1 VPEYAASVAIPR
13 SEPAPVE
20 RLDSLRGMEMAPVP
34 PAAHKRRLLSVVV
47 PLLDEEP
54 TLERLYE
61 ELEDGVA
68 PTGLEWEVVFVDDG
82 STDGSYREL
91 VRLHAAHLNV
101 RVVRLRRNFGKAAA
115 LAAGIEV
122 AAGDVIVTMDADLQ
136 DDPAEIPSLLA
147 KLDEGFDVVSGWKCD
162 RHDPFVRRFVSRIYN
177 AATRLATGV
186 KLHDMNCGLKVYRA
200 EVFDHVRLYG
210 ERHRFVPVLAHHLGF
225 SVTELPVNHRPRA
238 NGHSKFG
245 IERYLR
251 APFDLLTIV
260 FMGRYRHRPLHL
272 FGGVGLGA
280 SLVGVAILAYL
291 TVLKAQ
297 GQGIGARPLLL
308 LGVLLVVVGVQLL
321 SLGLIGE
328 MLTSYHE
335 EKLQS
340 TRSDRAHVRDV
351 LR

>member
-1 VPEYAASVAIPR
+1 VAI
-13 SEPAPVE
+13 SGGE
-20 RLDSLRGMEMAPVP
+20 RTREDQTYPIDLIDDARVP
-34 PAAHKRRLLSVVV
+34 KGEDHGRRTLSVVV
-47 PLLDEEP
+47 PLLNEEA
-54 TLERLYE
+54 TLEQLYR
-61 ELEDGVA
+61 ELETVLA
-68 PTGLEWEVVFVDDG
+68 PAGLEWEVVFVDDG

-122 AAGDVIVTMDADLQ
+122 AAGDVIVTIDADLQ

-177 AATRLATGV
+177 TATRLATGV
-186 KLHDMNCGLKVYRA
+186 KLHDMNCGLKAYRA
-200 EVFDHVRLYG
+200 EVFEHVRLYG
-210 ERHRFVPVLAHHLGF
+210 ERHRFVPVLAHHFGF
-225 SVTELPVNHRPRA
+225 SVAELPVNHRPRT
-238 NGHSKFG
+238 NGSSRFG

-260 FMGRYRHRPLHL
+260 FMGRYRYRPLHL
-272 FGGVGLGA
+272 FGGVGLIA
-280 SLVGVAILAYL
+280 SLAGAAILVYL
-291 TVLKAQ
+291 TIDKIGGA
-297 GQGIGARPLLL
+297 GIGGRPLLL
-308 LGVLLVVVGVQLL
+308 LGVLLVVVGIQLL

-328 MLTSYHE
+328 MLTSQHE
-335 EKLQS
+335 EKAQAS
-340 TRSDRAHVRDV
+340 GVVRAHVRDV

>member
-1 VPEYAASVAIPR
+1 VAISSGQR
-13 SEPAPVE
+13 ARVE
-20 RLDSLRGMEMAPVP
+20 REPIELKRDTPAVQRP
-34 PAAHKRRLLSVVV
+34 PAARRAVSVVV
-47 PLLDEEP
+47 PLLNEMA
-54 TLERLYE
+54 TLEQLYE
-61 ELEDGVA
+61 EIESAFSPVA
-68 PTGLEWEVVFVDDG
+68 VDWEVVFVDDG

-136 DDPAEIPSLLA
+136 DDPAEISNLLA
-147 KLDEGFDVVSGWKCD
+147 RLDEGYDIVSGWKCD
-162 RHDPFVRRFVSRIYN
+162 RHDPFVRRVVSRIYN
-177 AATRLATGV
+177 TTTRLVTGV

-200 EVFDHVRLYG
+200 EVFEHVYLYG

-225 SVTELPVNHRPRA
+225 SVTELPVNHRARE
-238 NGHSKFG
+238 NGSSRFG

-272 FGGVGLGA
+272 FGGIGVIA
-280 SLVGVAILAYL
+280 SVVGVAVLAYL
-291 TVLKAQ
+291 TADK
-297 GQGIGARPLLL
+297 IGGAAIGNRPLLL
-308 LGVLLVVVGVQLL
+308 LGVLLVVVGIQLL

-328 MLTSYHE
+328 MLTSHHE
-335 EKLQS
+335 EKARTS
-340 TRSDRAHVRDV
+340 RSGGVHVRDV

>member
-1 VPEYAASVAIPR
+1 MAISR
-13 SEPAPVE
+13 SEMARAEEPNPVE
-20 RLDSLRGMEMAPVP
+20 LAGDAPGGP
-34 PAAHKRRLLSVVV
+34 KGSSARRLLSVVV
-47 PLLDEEP
+47 PLLNEEA
-54 TLERLYE
+54 TLEPLYR
-61 ELEDGVA
+61 ELEAALAV
-68 PTGLEWEVVFVDDG
+68 TGLEWEVVFVDDG

-136 DDPAEIPSLLA
+136 DDPAEIPALLER
-147 KLDEGFDVVSGWKCD
+147 LDDGFDVVSGWKCD

-177 AATRLATGV
+177 VATRIATGV
-186 KLHDMNCGLKVYRA
+186 KLHDMNCGLKVYRS
-200 EVFDHVRLYG
+200 EVFEHVRLYG

-225 SVTELPVNHRPRA
+225 SVAELPVNHRPRM
-238 NGHSKFG
+238 NGHSRFG

-272 FGGVGLGA
+272 FGGLGLTA
-280 SLVGVAILAYL
+280 SVAGGAILVYL
-291 TVLKAQ
+291 TAIK
-297 GQGIGARPLLL
+297 IGGARIGDRPLLL
-308 LGVLLVVVGVQLL
+308 LGVLLVVVGIQFL
-321 SLGLIGE
+321 SIGLIGE
-328 MLTSYHE
+328 MLTSHHE
-335 EKLQS
+335 EKVS
-340 TRSDRAHVRDV
+340 AGRTRPAHVRDV

>member
-1 VPEYAASVAIPR
+1 VAVSR
-13 SEPAPVE
+13 SESFPAE
-20 RLDSLRGMEMAPVP
+20 RAELVKLSDDVP
-34 PAAHKRRLLSVVV
+34 AVGGTVPKRRLLSVVV
-47 PLLDEEP
+47 PLLNEEA

-61 ELEDGVA
+61 ELDA
-68 PTGLEWEVVFVDDG
+68 ALAAAALDWEVVFVDDG

-115 LAAGIEV
+115 LAAGIDV
-122 AAGDVIVTMDADLQ
+122 AAGEVIVTMDADLQ
-136 DDPAEIPSLLA
+136 DDPAEIPNLLA
-147 KLDEGFDVVSGWKCD
+147 KLDDGFDVVSGWKCD

-177 AATRLATGV
+177 TATRLATGV

-200 EVFDHVRLYG
+200 EVFEHVRLYG

-225 SVTELPVNHRPRA
+225 SVAELPVNHRART
-238 NGHSKFG
+238 NGHSRFG

-272 FGGVGLGA
+272 FGGVGVIASVTGA
-280 SLVGVAILAYL
+280 AILCYL
-291 TVLKAQ
+291 TIVKLGGA
-297 GQGIGARPLLL
+297 GIGNRPLLL
-308 LGVLLVVVGVQLL
+308 LGVLLVVVGIQFL
-321 SLGLIGE
+321 SIGLIGE
-328 MLTSYHE
+328 MLTSQHE
-335 EKLQS
+335 EKVQARG
-340 TRSDRAHVRDV
+340 TGHAHVRDV

>member
-1 VPEYAASVAIPR
+1 MARAVDLPVRGFDLDVDLEGDAL
-13 SEPAPVE
+13 PAV
-20 RLDSLRGMEMAPVP
+20 R
-34 PAAHKRRLLSVVV
+34 RRLLSIVV
-47 PLLDEEP
+47 PLLNEEA
-54 TLERLYE
+54 TVASLYAE
-61 ELEDGVA
+61 VRNALATIEDDWELVY
-68 PTGLEWEVVFVDDG
+68 VDDG

-122 AAGDVIVTMDADLQ
+122 AAGELIVTMDADLQ
-136 DDPAEIPSLLA
+136 DDPAEIPNLLA
-147 KLDEGFDVVSGWKCD
+147 KLDDGFDVVSGWKCD

-177 AATRLATGV
+177 TATRLTTGV
-186 KLHDMNCGLKVYRA
+186 KLHDMNCGLKAYRA
-200 EVFDHVRLYG
+200 EVFQHVRLYG

-225 SVTELPVNHRPRA
+225 SVAELPVNHRPRT
-238 NGHSKFG
+238 NGHSRFG

-272 FGGVGLGA
+272 FGGVGVTAALG
-280 SLVGVAILAYL
+280 GVAILGYL
-291 TVLKAQ
+291 TVDKIEGA
-297 GQGIGARPLLL
+297 GIGGRPLLL
-308 LGVLLVVVGVQLL
+308 LGVLLVVVGVQFL

-328 MLTSYHE
+328 MLTGHHE
-335 EKLQS
+335 EKLQAS
-340 TRSDRAHVRDV
+340 GAGPAHVRDV

>member
-1 VPEYAASVAIPR
+1 MAISRSKATPAQRRVRVELREDAPAVREAAN
-13 SEPAPVE
+13 
-20 RLDSLRGMEMAPVP
+20 D
-34 PAAHKRRLLSVVV
+34 RRLLSVVV
-47 PLLDEEP
+47 PLLNEEA
-54 TLERLYE
+54 TLTDLYA
-61 ELEDGVA
+61 ELRSALD

-91 VRLHAAHLNV
+91 VLLHSAHLNV

-136 DDPAEIPSLLA
+136 DDPAEIPSLVA
-147 KLDEGFDVVSGWKCD
+147 KLDDGFDVVSGWKCD

-177 AATRLATGV
+177 TATRVATGV
-186 KLHDMNCGLKVYRA
+186 KLHDMNCGLKAYRA
-200 EVFDHVRLYG
+200 EVFEHVHLYG
-210 ERHRFVPVLAHHLGF
+210 ERHRFVPVLADHLGF
-225 SVTELPVNHRPRA
+225 SVTELPVNHRARA
-238 NGHSKFG
+238 NGSSRFG

-260 FMGRYRHRPLHL
+260 FMGRYRNRPLHL
-272 FGGVGLGA
+272 FGGLGVIA
-280 SLVGVAILAYL
+280 SVAGVTILAYL
-291 TVLKAQ
+291 TAIKIGGA
-297 GQGIGARPLLL
+297 GIGNRPLLM

-328 MLTSYHE
+328 MLTSHHE
-335 EKLQS
+335 EKVQAS
-340 TRSDRAHVRDV
+340 RSGRMHVRDV